1 MTGIATSS
9 PVSEFDLSGP
19 GPVAPSATMLSAD
32 PRLCVSHLPRLMVE
46 LICSDG
52 SILNCSVR
60 AVSRQD
66 LVVIVPADTSCGIGD
81 IVSFSVFEG
90 GQQRAADQ
98 SGVVHWMVTQNDA
111 RLVALF
117 TVGHLDE
124 FIDDRLIDDRRLEIR
139 FPTQIPVRLRSG
151 RRLIEACIVNYSLN
165 GIGLVCSEPL
175 QLNSSYLATGASEDT
190 EIRLTLETQWQTRT
204 TDGVL
209 IGCALEA
216 QHGVLLA
223 RRRPAEHDELQCRVV
238 QEIARDLQLQPAV
251 SESES
256 SSRATDFVLTEPKT
270 WNLTTGAFVRAATPL
285 LSMFLIGQS
294 IHAHG
299 TLRNLTL
306 LTGLIGIMASMVFTV
321 LDRSRTR

>member
-1 MTGIATSS
+1 
-9 PVSEFDLSGP
+9 
-19 GPVAPSATMLSAD
+19 
-32 PRLCVSHLPRLMVE
+32 
-46 LICSDG
+46 
-52 SILNCSVR
+52 
-60 AVSRQD
+60 
-66 LVVIVPADTSCGIGD
+66 
-81 IVSFSVFEG
+81 
-90 GQQRAADQ
+90 
-98 SGVVHWMVTQNDA
+98 
-111 RLVALF
+111 
-117 TVGHLDE
+117 
-124 FIDDRLIDDRRLEIR
+124 
-139 FPTQIPVRLRSG
+139 
-151 RRLIEACIVNYSLN
+151 
-165 GIGLVCSEPL
+165 LVCSEPL

-223 RRRPAEHDELQCRVV
+223 RRTPAEHDELQCRVV
-238 QEIARDLQLQPAV
+238 QEIARDLQLKPAV
-251 SESES
+251 TESES
-256 SSRATDFVLTEPKT
+256 SSRATEIQLTEPKT

-294 IHAHG
+294 IHAHD